1 MRIVVALGGN
11 ALLQR
16 GQKPDAANQLEHI
29 RQAARALAP
38 LAAQHELIICHGN
51 GPQIGMLALESEHD
65 PLLTRPY
72 PLDVLGAQTQ
82 GMIGYWLAQC
92 LRNAGVTKPVLS
104 IITQTLIDPSD
115 PAFARP
121 EKFVGPV
128 YSHEQAR
135 QLAHQHGWTIA
146 ADGSQWR
153 RTVPSPTPQQI
164 IEQDTIEGLLRTQAV
179 LICGGGGGV
188 PVTDDGQGQLHGVE
202 AVVDKDLTAALLA
215 ITLHA
220 SRLLILT
227 DVPAV
232 MAHFG
237 TPQAA
242 PLHHLNLDDLAGL
255 QFPEGSMGPKIAAC
269 RQFVAATGQPAAI
282 GSLAEAAGI
291 LAGTAG
297 TTITPG
303 RHPGPDSRHDPDHP
317 AAQAAAPAAGA

>member
-1 MRIVVALGGN
+1 MRVVVALGGN

-16 GQKPDAANQLEHI
+16 GEKPDAGIQLEHI
-29 RQAARALAP
+29 RQAAQALAP
-38 LAAQHELIICHGN
+38 LTGEHELIICHGN
-51 GPQIGMLALESEHD
+51 GPQIGLLALESERD
-65 PLLTRPY
+65 ALLTRPY

-104 IITQTLIDPSD
+104 IITQTLVDPSD

-135 QLAHQHGWTIA
+135 QLADQHGWTIA
-146 ADGSQWR
+146 VDGGQWR
-153 RTVPSPTPQQI
+153 RTVPSPATQRI
-164 IEQDTIEGLLRTQAV
+164 IEQDSIEGLLSTQAV

-188 PVTDDGQGQLHGVE
+188 PVTDDGSGQLRGVE

-215 ITLHA
+215 IVLQA
-220 SRLLILT
+220 DRLLILT

-232 MAHFG
+232 MANFG

-242 PLHHLNLDDLAGL
+242 PLPHLDLDELTRL
-255 QFPEGSMGPKIAAC
+255 QFPAGSMGPKIAAC

-282 GSLAEAAGI
+282 GSLSEAPLL

-297 TTITPG
+297 TTITAG
-303 RHPGPDSRHDPDHP
+303 RDPVPDYRHDPDHLAEP
-317 AAQAAAPAAGA
+317 